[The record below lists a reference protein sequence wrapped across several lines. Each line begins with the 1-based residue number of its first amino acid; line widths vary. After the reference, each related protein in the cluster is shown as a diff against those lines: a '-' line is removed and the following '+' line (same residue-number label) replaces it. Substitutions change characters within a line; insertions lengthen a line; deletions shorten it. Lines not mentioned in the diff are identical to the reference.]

1 MSKFD
6 EDVRDQTHD
15 VMVGEV
21 GVRSEF
27 QRLQECSAVAC
38 WMPDIL
44 AKVNNEE
51 RRSMFWEAC
60 QLLQTDMLFTLWPP
74 ESSGVLRLWPER
86 EAMLDQYDKL
96 CDAICANEQPNWF
109 DIESV
114 GVAVV
119 YDKVGKPVPS
129 KRKHLP
135 EECTRGCSFS
145 VRRCLFQHA
154 APKLHQAGDAEI
166 AVGDLGH
173 VLRVRGKPIPPGT
186 HGLLV
191 EVTSLRKSLSLERV
205 AASIEVQPEF
215 RSPTTWHARRIFH
228 RLRRRS
234 T

>member
-27 QRLQECSAVAC
+27 QRLQECSAAVAC
-38 WMPDIL
+38 WMPDIM

-60 QLLQTDMLFTLWPP
+60 QLLQKDMSFTLWPP

-109 DIESV
+109 D
-114 GVAVV
+114 
-119 YDKVGKPVPS
+119 P
-129 KRKHLP
+129 
-135 EECTRGCSFS
+135 
-145 VRRCLFQHA
+145 
-154 APKLHQAGDAEI
+154 
-166 AVGDLGH
+166 
-173 VLRVRGKPIPPGT
+173 
-186 HGLLV
+186 
-191 EVTSLRKSLSLERV
+191 LSLERV